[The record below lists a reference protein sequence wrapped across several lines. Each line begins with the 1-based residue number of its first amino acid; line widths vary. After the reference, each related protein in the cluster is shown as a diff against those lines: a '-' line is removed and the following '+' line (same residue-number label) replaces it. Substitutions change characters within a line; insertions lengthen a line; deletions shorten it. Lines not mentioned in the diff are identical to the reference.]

1 MAEDEQGAKS
11 PNDPAGAARAGG
23 QALTGQGQTPGAE
36 PAIQSLPPIEQFQR
50 VLLQDPALQERLA
63 RAQSHDAFLDAA
75 VQLGNDHGYVF
86 TKEQLQAHIATL
98 EQQQSGAGGV
108 TAPQAD
114 PIQYVSL
121 SSEPPPTPA
130 PPPPPPSPSFSAAAA
145 TVAGTPGAASTS
157 TAAARAA
164 FTAVASTTAAVARTA
179 FTAVA
184 SRARAYAHPGPSP
197 CSSPSTASGYSM
209 QCGFNTQ
216 TCLCT
221 L

>member
-1 MAEDEQGAKS
+1 MAEDEGGAKS

-23 QALTGQGQTPGAE
+23 QALTGQGQTSGAE
-36 PAIQSLPPIEQFQR
+36 PVSQSLPPIEQFQR
-50 VLLQDPALQERLA
+50 VLLQDPALQETLA

-130 PPPPPPSPSFSAAAA
+130 PPPPPPSPPPPPPPPPSPEPPAPPPPPPPPPSPPSPPSPPPPPPSPEPPSPPSPP
-145 TVAGTPGAASTS
+145 GPGPTPT
-157 TAAARAA
+157 
-164 FTAVASTTAAVARTA
+164 
-179 FTAVA
+179 
-184 SRARAYAHPGPSP
+184 PGPSP